1 MSRRIEFANLVV
13 KLFYGKAGVHT
24 EKLDHSLDVNTE
36 GTSVTKK
43 DIEKILW
50 FTGIMGI
57 ASTSMDE
64 DEIRYFIKPEKSP
77 PLGKPPANI

>member
-1 MSRRIEFANLVV
+1 MSKRIEFTNFVV

-24 EKLDHSLDVNTE
+24 EKLINSLDVNTE

-43 DIEKILW
+43 DIKRLLW
-50 FTGIMGI
+50 FTSIIGL

-64 DEIRYFIKPEKSP
+64 DEIRYFIKPQKSP
-77 PLGKPPANI
+77 PLGEPPANI